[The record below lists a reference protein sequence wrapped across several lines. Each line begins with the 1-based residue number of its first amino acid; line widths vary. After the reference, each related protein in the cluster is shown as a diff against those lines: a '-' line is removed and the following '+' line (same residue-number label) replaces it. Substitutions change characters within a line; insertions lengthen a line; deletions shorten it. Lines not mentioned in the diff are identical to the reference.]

1 MLKEI
6 SFQEFRIKHE
16 VEYDELLFRL
26 SLISLDKV
34 VLKFSG
40 IKNLSIFS
48 IGKRCFYSCLTDGKR
63 NPTVKDELFGKI
75 PEDKN
80 SERYLLTIGVCYQP
94 ICDEYE
100 KLGDPSFVEHMEY
113 AVFIKDKK
121 AFFALVSMEKFKLST
136 SLVDIFIYIVNKLIN
151 VEASCIRV
159 PTEDNIF
166 LKALQQSGYEIGEE
180 VKGCFNVVKG
190 LTESSC
196 LFISDQSRLGLI

>member
-6 SFQEFRIKHE
+6 SFDEFRIKHE
-16 VEYDELLFRL
+16 VEYNELLFRL

-40 IKNLSIFS
+40 IKNLSIFT
-48 IGKRCFYSCLTDGKR
+48 IAKRCYYSCLTDSKR
-63 NPTVKDELFGKI
+63 NITIKDELFGKI

-94 ICDEYE
+94 ISDEYE

-113 AVFIKDKK
+113 AIFIKDKK

-136 SLVDIFIYIVNKLIN
+136 NLVNIFIFIVSKLIH

-159 PTEDNIF
+159 PIEDNIF
-166 LKALQQSGYEIGEE
+166 LNALLQFGYELGDE

-190 LTESSC
+190 SIESSC
-196 LFISDQSRLGLI
+196 LLISEQSLLGLI